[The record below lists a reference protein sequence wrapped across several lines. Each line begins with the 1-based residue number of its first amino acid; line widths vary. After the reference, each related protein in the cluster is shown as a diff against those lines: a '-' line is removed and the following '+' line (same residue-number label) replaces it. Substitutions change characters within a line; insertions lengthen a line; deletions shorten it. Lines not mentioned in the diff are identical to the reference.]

1 MIKNIYKLFMLVF
14 MSAFILTGFVSAQV
28 SYTPLTKD
36 MVKVTPAKFPI
47 FTLSPMAG
55 GIFPVS
61 EFSNTYQA
69 GFSGVIDGAI
79 RLNRELGI
87 FSNIGY
93 YSLSTSVPNAPHSAY
108 FEISAGPRYYFTKS
122 NLKSTFFIE
131 SGVGA
136 YVFSQDA
143 YGEGATYVDRQSSTN
158 FGFNVGPGFTMQ
170 ASKSVDLILKTKYQM
185 VFLEGGTRSF
195 VTGLG
200 GIEFKF

>member
-1 MIKNIYKLFMLVF
+1 MIKKIYKLLMLVL
-14 MSAFILTGFVSAQV
+14 MSGLLITGISNAQNSA
-28 SYTPLTKD
+28 SLISKD
-36 MVKVTPAKFPI
+36 RAKVTPAKFPI

-61 EFSNTYQA
+61 EFGNTYQA
-69 GFSGVIDGAI
+69 GFSGAIDGAVRI
-79 RLNRELGI
+79 NRELGI

-93 YSLSTSVPNAPHSAY
+93 YSLSTSVPNAPHSEY

-143 YGEGATYVDRQSSTN
+143 YGEGAAYVDRQSSTN

-185 VFLEGGTRSF
+185 VFLDGGTRSF

>member
-1 MIKNIYKLFMLVF
+1 MFKKIYNLFIFML
-14 MSAFILTGFVSAQV
+14 MSGLIFTGFSNAQL
-28 SYTPLTKD
+28 SGLSQSNDMGKDTK
-36 MVKVTPAKFPI
+36 AKFPI

-61 EFSNTYQA
+61 ELGNNYQA
-69 GFSGVIDGAI
+69 GFSGALDGAI

-87 FSNIGY
+87 YTNLGY
-93 YSLSTSVPNAPHSAY
+93 YSMTNNNQLAPNSNY

-131 SGVGA
+131 TGVGA
-136 YVFSQDA
+136 YIFSQDA
-143 YGEGATYVDRQSSTN
+143 YTDNVAQTHTN
-158 FGFNVGPGFTMQ
+158 IGLNIGPGFTMQ
-170 ASKSVDLILKTKYQM
+170 ASNSVDLILKTKYQM
-185 VFLEGGTRSF
+185 IFNDSGTRSF